1 MKPGQKHAGPEKWL
15 TRKRT
20 TSEKQQIYRHYT
32 NADKSLHLNKGQYI
46 CSAPSTGRHQN
57 YRENKTLI
65 KIINIIYSSL
75 LG

>member
-1 MKPGQKHAGPEKWL
+1 MQDRKNDWLGNAQHQKNNKF
-15 TRKRT
+15 TDT
-20 TSEKQQIYRHYT
+20 TLMQ
-32 NADKSLHLNKGQYI
+32 NKSLHLNKGQYI